1 MISRR
6 DFLRTGL
13 VGLPFASAGCAHHN
27 PWGAASVYAPE
38 ARCTLP
44 AGMTGP
50 QLISHLNANV
60 RQLTAWR
67 ATGAEVSSRGPN
79 ALPMSLKAMISVEAP
94 RNFRLVVSGPVGGSE
109 FDLGSNVE
117 ECWVWMKRQPRKQV
131 LTCRLDSL
139 DQARRRFPIPF
150 EPDWLMEVLGVMPF
164 DGEQLSFEELPNSP
178 EGKPRAQLV
187 GTHVT
192 ASGAEW
198 RKTTVVDACHGI
210 VLEHAVHDD
219 TDRLVARAVL
229 SGHTRQRLPTDGR
242 YSAATG
248 PVMPAAIN
256 IDWPDAQMDLSI
268 VLNSVD
274 VNPSSN
280 SDHFTVPE
288 YPGCERVDLS
298 A

>member
-150 EPDWLMEVLGVMPF
+150 EPDWLMEG
-164 DGEQLSFEELPNSP
+164 
-178 EGKPRAQLV
+178 
-187 GTHVT
+187 
-192 ASGAEW
+192 
-198 RKTTVVDACHGI
+198 
-210 VLEHAVHDD
+210 
-219 TDRLVARAVL
+219 
-229 SGHTRQRLPTDGR
+229 
-242 YSAATG
+242 
-248 PVMPAAIN
+248 
-256 IDWPDAQMDLSI
+256 
-268 VLNSVD
+268 
-274 VNPSSN
+274 
-280 SDHFTVPE
+280 
-288 YPGCERVDLS
+288 
-298 A
+298 